1 MDINLTWMEINIKW
15 ARAVI
20 ENLKKLLK
28 NNEIKFTEITD
39 ELISI
44 ENFLTDE
51 ELDFIWDK
59 INSASQEDWEVE
71 YMSNLKAFC
80 LEKFGR
86 SDVDNL
92 VAEGKF
98 EITQN
103 WVDKNLNIGHY
114 PEYRI
119 FYQRLASLISE
130 ADPSLE
136 LSGFAT
142 IQRMQPGVELKSH
155 TDQHT
160 DPSIKYATIIYIN
173 NDYND
178 GEIFFN
184 NVGLKLRPNPKTLLI
199 FPGNE
204 KYEHGVETVSDGPI
218 RYVLVGFIK
227 EVGHYER
234 NKY

>member
-1 MDINLTWMEINIKW
+1 M
-15 ARAVI
+15 I
-20 ENLKKLLK
+20 ENLKSILK
-28 NNEIKFTEITD
+28 QNNIQFDEITD

-44 ENFLTDE
+44 DNYLTDE

-59 INSASQEDWEVE
+59 INSSVQADWEIE
-71 YMSNLKAFC
+71 YMSNLKNFC
-80 LEKFGR
+80 MEKFGR
-86 SDVDNL
+86 DDVDNL

-103 WVDKNLNIGHY
+103 WYDKNLNISHY

-119 FYQRLASLISE
+119 FYERLNSMIRES
-130 ADPSLE
+130 DKDLE

-160 DPSIKYATIIYIN
+160 DPSIKYAAILYIN
-173 NDYND
+173 DDYKK
-178 GEIFFN
+178 GELFFKN
-184 NVGLKLRPNPKTLLI
+184 LNLKLRPNPKCLLI

-204 KYEHGVETVSDGPI
+204 KYEHGVEHVAEGPI

-227 EVGHYER
+227 EVGHYIR
-234 NKY
+234 NRY

>member
-1 MDINLTWMEINIKW
+1 MIN
-15 ARAVI
+15 
-20 ENLKKLLK
+20 NLKELLNQK
-28 NNEIKFTEITD
+28 NIPFEEITD

-51 ELDFIWDK
+51 DLEFLMNQIG
-59 INSASQEDWEVE
+59 SAVQSDWEIE
-71 YMSNLKAFC
+71 YTSNLKRFC

-86 SDVDNL
+86 DDVENL

-103 WVDKNLNIGHY
+103 WADKNLNVSHH

-119 FYQRLASLISE
+119 FYERLASTISE
-130 ADPSLE
+130 ADPDLE

-142 IQRMQPGVELKSH
+142 IQRMQPNVELKSH

-160 DPSIKYATIIYIN
+160 DPSIKYAAIIYL
-173 NDYND
+173 NDDYKD
-178 GEIFFN
+178 GELFFKN
-184 NVGLKLRPNPKTLLI
+184 LNLELRPKPKTLLI
-199 FPGNE
+199 FPGNQ
-204 KYEHGVETVSDGPI
+204 KYEHGVKPVSEGPI

>member
-1 MDINLTWMEINIKW
+1 MAINIRWGKTTM
-15 ARAVI
+15 I
-20 ENLKKLLK
+20 NQLKEILKKNK
-28 NNEIKFTEITD
+28 VAFEEITD
-39 ELISI
+39 ELVSI

-51 ELDFIWDK
+51 DLEFLFDQ
-59 INSASQEDWEVE
+59 INSASQGDWEVE
-71 YMSNLKAFC
+71 YLANLKSFC

-86 SDVDNL
+86 DDVENL

-103 WVDKNLNIGHY
+103 WSDKNLNVSEH

-119 FYQRLASLISE
+119 FYKRLASLVTE
-130 ADPSLE
+130 ADDTLM
-136 LSGFAT
+136 LSGLAT

-160 DPSIKYATIIYIN
+160 DPSIRYAAIIYIN
-173 NDYND
+173 DDYEN
-178 GEIFFN
+178 GELFFKN
-184 NVGLKLRPNPKTLLI
+184 LGIRLRPKPKTLLI

-204 KYEHGVETVSDGPI
+204 QYEHGVDFVSEGPI

-227 EVGHYER
+227 EKGFYER
-234 NKY
+234 NKF